1 MRRKAVLL
9 INLGTPDAPETKA
22 VAAYLKQFLSDRR
35 VIQTPPAIWQPLLK
49 VIIRKRAPKSAA
61 LYRRIWSPTT
71 GSPLLYYTRRQTRL
85 LQELLLDYTVRYAM
99 SYSEPFIA
107 DALKEF
113 EKEGVE
119 DLTIIPLYPQ
129 YSTTTVGSVHDDVHR
144 FYLDRQSAPTI
155 HLVKDFAD
163 FPPYIKA
170 LAKKIQAGI
179 DKYRPDGIIFSYHG
193 IPKSYEKKGDP
204 YAERCR
210 LTTYSLV
217 NQLGLDEKKIP
228 YFQSYQSQFGPNEW
242 LKPATADLLPALPAK
257 GIKKVLVAAPSFVS
271 DCLETI
277 DELGREN
284 RDYFLE
290 AGGTDYHLVDCL
302 NDDPDWIEALAK
314 LTTRK

>member
-35 VIQTPPAIWQPLLK
+35 VIQTPPAIWQPMLK
-49 VIIRKRAPKSAA
+49 MIIHKRAPKSTA
-61 LYRRIWSPTT
+61 LYRKIWSPTT
-71 GSPLLYYTRRQTRL
+71 GSPLLYYTQRQTEL
-85 LQELLLDYTVRYAM
+85 LQELLPDYAVRYAM

-107 DALKEF
+107 DALEEF

-129 YSTTTVGSVHDDVHR
+129 YSTT
-144 FYLDRQSAPTI
+144 TI

-179 DKYRPDGIIFSYHG
+179 DKYRPDGIVFSYHG
-193 IPKSYEKKGDP
+193 IPKSYEKKGAP

-217 NQLGLDEKKIP
+217 NQLSLDGEKGIP

-242 LKPATADLLPALPAK
+242 LKPATADLLPALPGK

-284 RDYFLE
+284 RDYFLK

>member
-1 MRRKAVLL
+1 M
-9 INLGTPDAPETKA
+9 
-22 VAAYLKQFLSDRR
+22 
-35 VIQTPPAIWQPLLK
+35 
-49 VIIRKRAPKSAA
+49 
-61 LYRRIWSPTT
+61 
-71 GSPLLYYTRRQTRL
+71 
-85 LQELLLDYTVRYAM
+85 
-99 SYSEPFIA
+99 
-107 DALKEF
+107 
-113 EKEGVE
+113 
-119 DLTIIPLYPQ
+119 
-129 YSTTTVGSVHDDVHR
+129 
-144 FYLDRQSAPTI
+144 
-155 HLVKDFAD
+155 VKDFAD

-210 LTTYSLV
+210 LTTDSLV

-284 RDYFLE
+284 RVRKPRAWKKVVQKGILSQNSSTRGRPMVSCFSGA
-290 AGGTDYHLVDCL
+290 AGRQG
-302 NDDPDWIEALAK
+302 
-314 LTTRK
+314 